1 LNKELFEVV
10 TRVKIFIYYSLTN
23 FIMADLTLTSANFD
37 EETKEGVILVDFWAP
52 WCGPCQSMMPIVE
65 EVTTDFEGKAKV
77 GKVNIDEQ
85 PELAQKFGVM
95 SIPTFKV
102 LKDGEELASITG
114 AVDKEKLVEELNK
127 ALA

>member
-1 LNKELFEVV
+1 
-10 TRVKIFIYYSLTN
+10 
-23 FIMADLTLTSANFD
+23 MADLTLTSANFD